1 MFLKGKIVTA
11 SMLDDDAITGITER
25 FEKRY
30 DANIDFVVE
39 INSSIIGGV
48 IVTVE
53 DDVYDGSVRGRLK
66 SMREQI
72 IQ

>member
-11 SMLDDDAITGITER
+11 SMLDDETIAGITER

-30 DANIDFVVE
+30 GATIDFVVE

-48 IVTVE
+48 IVAVQ

-72 IQ
+72 VE